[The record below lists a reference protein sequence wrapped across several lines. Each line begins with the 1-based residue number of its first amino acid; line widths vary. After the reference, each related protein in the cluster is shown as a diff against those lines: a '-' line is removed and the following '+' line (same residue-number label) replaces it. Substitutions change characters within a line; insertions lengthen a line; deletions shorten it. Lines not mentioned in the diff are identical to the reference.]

1 MIQERKLIPILTDEM
16 TPSLPVNPI
25 QNRWALLV
33 GVDRYGDPSF
43 SRLNFC
49 VKDVLALN
57 TILEQLGYTIAC
69 LHDELEPRDPRFPT
83 FSNIEAELTRMC
95 QTVGTDDLLWVHFA
109 CHGTLIEKQPVLI
122 GENTRHATLD
132 STALPL
138 AKIEALMRGSKAKRL
153 VLTLDA
159 CHTGV
164 EMGRDLSDPAFIQNA
179 FELAE
184 GFALIAA
191 STAQQVAQEWREAKH
206 GVFTYYL
213 LEGLTGKADYS
224 SKGFVSVQD
233 LQTYV
238 VNNLRQWNVRHGGRI
253 QEPTFRADGIG
264 DMIVGDYR
272 QYAKPYSVM
281 PRRTPEDRSPSIMPS
296 PHEIRRQALQ
306 QQYQN
311 LQEEYQAVYT
321 EISFSSGAARLK
333 LERQAESLLQ
343 QIAMIDDQL
352 KQL

>member
-1 MIQERKLIPILTDEM
+1 
-16 TPSLPVNPI
+16 
-25 QNRWALLV
+25 
-33 GVDRYGDPSF
+33 
-43 SRLNFC
+43 
-49 VKDVLALN
+49 
-57 TILEQLGYTIAC
+57 
-69 LHDELEPRDPRFPT
+69 
-83 FSNIEAELTRMC
+83 
-95 QTVGTDDLLWVHFA
+95 
-109 CHGTLIEKQPVLI
+109 
-122 GENTRHATLD
+122 
-132 STALPL
+132 
-138 AKIEALMRGSKAKRL
+138 MRGSKAKRL
-153 VLTLDA
+153 VRTLDA

-191 STAQQVAQEWREAKH
+191 STAQQVAQEWQEAKH

-213 LEGLTGKADYS
+213 LEGLTGKADYA

-272 QYAKPYSVM
+272 QYAKPDSVV
-281 PRRTPEDRSPSIMPS
+281 PTVSTISSATVSRRTPEERSPSTMPS
-296 PHEIRRQALQ
+296 PHEMKRQALQ
-306 QQYQN
+306 QQYQD
-311 LQEEYQAVYT
+311 LQAEYQEVYT

-333 LERQAESLLQ
+333 LERQAESLLRQ
-343 QIAMIDDQL
+343 MTTIDDQL